1 MPTNWKQLYAIKQKN
16 KERILKVCQEV
27 TENSGIY
34 IMTRTD
40 ENGENFCYI
49 GQARHLLSRLA
60 DHLSGYQWI
69 DLSIKK
75 HGLFDID
82 KNPYGWTIETV
93 EYPVEKL
100 DEMER
105 LYIDKF
111 HEKGF
116 TLRNKTSGGQNEGKE
131 KIAEWKPAKG
141 YRDGLAQGE
150 KNAKKFVKNLF
161 EKHLNYGIKSQKPN
175 KTQEKMKAKFEE
187 WLNESNTDSSDT
199 KPD

>member
-16 KERILKVCQEV
+16 KERILQVCPTV

-34 IMTRTD
+34 FLTRVD
-40 ENGENFCYI
+40 ENGEMFAYV
-49 GQARHLLSRLA
+49 GQSHRLLSRLA

-75 HGLFDID
+75 HGLFSGQNIC
-82 KNPYGWTIETV
+82 GWHIITV
-93 EYPVEKL
+93 EFPIEKL

-141 YRDGLAQGE
+141 YRDGLKQGE

-161 EKHLNYGIKSQKPN
+161 DKHLNYSIKSQKPN
-175 KTQEKMKAKFEE
+175 KTQEKAKEKFKN
-187 WLNESNTDSSDT
+187 WLE
-199 KPD
+199 K

>member
-1 MPTNWKQLYAIKQKN
+1 MQTNWKKIYAIKQKN
-16 KERILKVCQEV
+16 KERILQVCPTV

-34 IMTRTD
+34 FLTRVD
-40 ENGENFCYI
+40 ENGEMFAYV
-49 GQARHLLSRLA
+49 GQSHTLLSRLA

-75 HGLFDID
+75 HGFFSP
-82 KNPYGWTIETV
+82 KNVYGWSIFFC
-93 EYPVEKL
+93 EYPVEML
-100 DEMER
+100 DEKER
-105 LYIDKF
+105 EYINF
-111 HEKGF
+111 CHEKGY

-161 EKHLNYGIKSQKPN
+161 EKHLNYNIKSQKPN

-187 WLNESNTDSSDT
+187 WLNESNTDSSNT

>member
-1 MPTNWKQLYAIKQKN
+1 MQTNWKKIYAIRQKN
-16 KERILKVCQEV
+16 KERILQVCPTV

-49 GQARHLLSRLA
+49 GQAKRLLSRLA

-75 HGLFDID
+75 HGLFDIG

-93 EYPVEKL
+93 EYPTEKL
-100 DEMER
+100 DEMEK

-111 HEKGF
+111 HEKGY

-161 EKHLNYGIKSQKPN
+161 EKHLNYSIKSQKPN

-187 WLNESNTDSSDT
+187 WLKDEQG
-199 KPD
+199 

>member
-1 MPTNWKQLYAIKQKN
+1 MPTNWKQLYAIKRKN
-16 KERILKVCQEV
+16 KEKILKVCPTA

-40 ENGENFCYI
+40 EIGENFGYI
-49 GQARHLLSRLA
+49 GQAKSLLSRLS

-75 HGLFDID
+75 HGLYNAD
-82 KNPYGWTIETV
+82 KNPNGWAITCMEFPA
-93 EYPVEKL
+93 ELL
-100 DEMER
+100 DEKER
-105 LYIDKF
+105 EYIALY
-111 HEKGF
+111 HEKGY
-116 TLRNKTSGGQNEGKE
+116 TLRNKTSGGQNDGKE

-161 EKHLNYGIKSQKPN
+161 EKHLNYSIKSEKGN
-175 KTQEKMKAKFEE
+175 KTQEKAKEKFKNWLEE
-187 WLNESNTDSSDT
+187 
-199 KPD
+199 

>member
-16 KERILKVCQEV
+16 KERILKVCPTA

-34 IMTRTD
+34 IMIRTD
-40 ENGENFCYI
+40 ENGENFCYV
-49 GQARHLLSRLA
+49 GQAKRMLSRLA

-75 HGLFDID
+75 HGFFNAENIH
-82 KNPYGWTIETV
+82 GWSIFFH
-93 EYPVEKL
+93 EYPIEML
-100 DEMER
+100 DEKER
-105 LYIDKF
+105 EYINF
-111 HEKGF
+111 YHEKGY

-161 EKHLNYGIKSQKPN
+161 DKHLNYTIKSEKPN
-175 KTQEKMKAKFEE
+175 KTQEKMKAKFET
-187 WLNESNTDSSDT
+187 WLEE
-199 KPD
+199 

>member
-1 MPTNWKQLYAIKQKN
+1 MPTNWKQLYAIKRKN
-16 KERILKVCQEV
+16 KEKILKVCPTA

-40 ENGENFCYI
+40 EIGENFCYI
-49 GQARHLLSRLA
+49 GQAKSLISRLA

-82 KNPYGWTIETV
+82 KNPYGWAIETV

-111 HEKGF
+111 HDKGF

-161 EKHLNYGIKSQKPN
+161 EKHLNYSIKSEKPN

-187 WLNESNTDSSDT
+187 WLKDE
-199 KPD
+199 

>member
-1 MPTNWKQLYAIKQKN
+1 MPTNFKQLYAIKKKN
-16 KERILKVCQEV
+16 VNRILRVCPSA
-27 TENSGIY
+27 ENRSGIY
-34 IMTRTD
+34 IFTRTD
-40 ENGENFCYI
+40 ELGDSYCYV
-49 GQARHLLSRLA
+49 GQAKKILSRLA

-75 HGLFDID
+75 HGLFLDG
-82 KNPYGWTIETV
+82 NPYGWHIDCLYFPPEQ
-93 EYPVEKL
+93 L
-100 DEMER
+100 DEKER
-105 LYIDKF
+105 EYISRY
-111 HEKGF
+111 HEMGY

-161 EKHLNYGIKSQKPN
+161 EKHLKCSIKSEKPN

-187 WLNESNTDSSDT
+187 WLKGE
-199 KPD
+199 

>member
-1 MPTNWKQLYAIKQKN
+1 MPTSWKQLYAIKQKN
-16 KERILKVCQEV
+16 KERILQVCPTV

-34 IMTRTD
+34 IMARTD

-49 GQARHLLSRLA
+49 GQARHLISRLA

-82 KNPYGWTIETV
+82 KNPYGWKIETV

-100 DEMER
+100 DEMEK

-111 HEKGF
+111 HEQGF

-141 YRDGLAQGE
+141 YRDGLKQGE

-161 EKHLNYGIKSQKPN
+161 DKHLNYSTKSERPN
-175 KTQEKMKAKFEE
+175 KTQKKMKVKFEE
-187 WLNESNTDSSDT
+187 WLKDEQG
-199 KPD
+199 

>member
-16 KERILKVCQEV
+16 KERILQVCPTV

-34 IMTRTD
+34 FLTRVD
-40 ENGENFCYI
+40 ENGEMFAYV
-49 GQARHLLSRLA
+49 GQSHRLLSRLA

-69 DLSIKK
+69 DLSMKK
-75 HGLFDID
+75 HGLFDIG
-82 KNPYGWTIETV
+82 KNPYGWMIETV
-93 EYPVEKL
+93 EYPAEKL

-111 HEKGF
+111 QEKGF

-141 YRDGLAQGE
+141 YCDGLAQGE

-161 EKHLNYGIKSQKPN
+161 DKHLNYTIKSEKPN

-187 WLNESNTDSSDT
+187 WLRTL
-199 KPD
+199 

>member
-16 KERILKVCQEV
+16 KERILKVCPNI
-27 TENSGIY
+27 TDSSGIY
-34 IMTRTD
+34 ILTRID
-40 ENGENFCYI
+40 ENGNKIAYI
-49 GQARHLLSRLA
+49 GQARKMLSRLA

-75 HGLFDID
+75 HGFLNDNNIHGYCISFYFCNFD
-82 KNPYGWTIETV
+82 E
-93 EYPVEKL
+93 L
-100 DEMER
+100 DEEER
-105 LYIDKF
+105 KTINIY
-111 HEKGF
+111 HEMGY

-161 EKHLNYGIKSQKPN
+161 DKHLNYSIKSQKPN

-187 WLNESNTDSSDT
+187 WLKDEQG
-199 KPD
+199 

>member
-1 MPTNWKQLYAIKQKN
+1 MPTNWKQLYAIKEKN
-16 KERILKVCQEV
+16 KKKILSVCPLAME
-27 TENSGIY
+27 ESGIY

-40 ENGENFCYI
+40 ENGENFCYV
-49 GQARHLLSRLA
+49 GQAKKILSRLA

-75 HGLFDID
+75 HGFFKPD
-82 KNPYGWTIETV
+82 NQFGWQIVTLYFPIEQ
-93 EYPVEKL
+93 L
-100 DEMER
+100 DEKER
-105 LYIDKF
+105 EYINLY
-111 HEKGF
+111 HEQGY

-161 EKHLNYGIKSQKPN
+161 EKHLNYSIKSEKPN
-175 KTQEKMKAKFEE
+175 KTQEKMKFKFATWLEE
-187 WLNESNTDSSDT
+187 
-199 KPD
+199 